1 MNQLPGG
8 IPNVFAP
15 RGIAA
20 RHLATLGWVL
30 IVVAVIVLVIVLV
43 ALLIPIGRKPRPS
56 TIADGDR
63 IEPGSAGAVAR
74 GSGENGFV
82 LIVGALIPALILLGV
97 YLYSMKDIGLWESG
111 SHSTADVEV
120 IGHEWWWEVRYP
132 KLGIHTANEIY
143 IPTGTRV
150 KFALM
155 SSDVI
160 HSFWVPQLHGK
171 LDLIPGRVNRL
182 WLEADSSGTYR
193 GECAEFCGT
202 QHAHMDFTVVAVPRA
217 EFSRWAA
224 AQQQPAKPP
233 ATPAAIEGR
242 RAFQTS
248 GCAYCHTV
256 SGNGAGGTVGPD
268 LTHFA
273 SRLTIGAGML
283 PNTRGYLAGW
293 VVGAQHIKP
302 GVRMPD
308 VTMSGEELQ
317 AVLAYLEGL
326 R

>member
-8 IPNVFAP
+8 VPNMLAP

-20 RHLATLGWVL
+20 QHIAMIGWVL
-30 IVVAVIVLVIVLV
+30 IVISLIVLVLVLI
-43 ALLIPIGRKPRPS
+43 ALLMPLGRRRNES
-56 TIADGDR
+56 EQGDTTHNR
-63 IEPGSAGAVAR
+63 HEH
-74 GSGENGFV
+74 NFV
-82 LIVGALIPALILLGV
+82 LLIGAIIPAVILLGV
-97 YLYSMKDIGLWESG
+97 YLFSMKDIGLWEFG
-111 SHSTADVEV
+111 AHSTADIEV
-120 IGHEWWWEVRYP
+120 VGHQWWWEVRYP

-143 IPTGTRV
+143 IPSGTRV
-150 KFALM
+150 RIALM

-171 LDLIPGRVNRL
+171 LDLIPGRVNRF
-182 WLEADSSGTYR
+182 WIEADSAGKYR
-193 GECAEFCGT
+193 GECAEYCGT

-217 EFSRWAA
+217 EFAEWAMK
-224 AQQQPAKPP
+224 QQQPAKPP
-233 ATPAAIEGR
+233 VDTAAQSGE
-242 RAFQTS
+242 RAFKFN

-256 SGNGAGGTVGPD
+256 NGNGAGGRVGPD

-273 SRLTIGAGML
+273 TRLTIGGGMM

-293 VVGAQHIKP
+293 VVGAQHLKP

-308 VTMSGEELQ
+308 VTLSGEELQ

-326 R
+326 K

>member
-8 IPNVFAP
+8 IPNMLAP

-20 RHLATLGWVL
+20 QHLAILAWVTIIISIVVLVLVL
-30 IVVAVIVLVIVLV
+30 I
-43 ALLIPIGRKPRPS
+43 ALLVPVIRTRHG
-56 TIADGDR
+56 
-63 IEPGSAGAVAR
+63 EPDAGVAYDAR
-74 GSGENGFV
+74 EHTFI
-82 LIVGALIPALILLGV
+82 LIVGAAIPALILLSV
-97 YLYSMKDIGLWESG
+97 YLFSMKDIGLWEYG
-111 SHSTADVEV
+111 SHATADIQV
-120 IGHEWWWEVRYP
+120 IGHQWWWEVRYP
-132 KLGIHTANEIY
+132 QLGIETANEIY

-150 KFALM
+150 KIELL

-171 LDLIPGRVNRL
+171 LDMIPGRVNRF
-182 WLEADSSGTYR
+182 WLEADSSGQYR

-202 QHAHMDFTVVAVPRA
+202 QHAHMDFTVVAVSHA
-217 EFSRWAA
+217 QFSHWAA
-224 AQQQPAKPP
+224 AQAKPASPP
-233 ATPAAIEGR
+233 ADAMAAEGR
-242 RAFQTS
+242 SAFQFN

-256 SGNGAGGTVGPD
+256 NGNGAGGRAGPD

-283 PNTRGYLAGW
+283 PNTRAYLGGW
-293 VVGAQHIKP
+293 IVSAQHLKP

-308 VTMSGEELQ
+308 VTLSGEELQ
-317 AVLAYLEGL
+317 AVLTYLEGL